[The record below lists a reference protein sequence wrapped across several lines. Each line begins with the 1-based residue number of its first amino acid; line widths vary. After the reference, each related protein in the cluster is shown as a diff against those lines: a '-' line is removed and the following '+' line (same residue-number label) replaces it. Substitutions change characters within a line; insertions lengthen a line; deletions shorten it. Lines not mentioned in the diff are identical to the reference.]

1 MCLLMETPAKRADV
15 LYNVKHAFSI
25 TALSP
30 LRHFGEYM
38 YIPCRETDTIR
49 RNFFSQE
56 FDWVVYH
63 THVDLHDL
71 PFKIGFATEGTDMR
85 CYQSMPYSYDCE
97 AVWAQM
103 RDVE

>member
-1 MCLLMETPAKRADV
+1 
-15 LYNVKHAFSI
+15 
-25 TALSP
+25 
-30 LRHFGEYM
+30 
-38 YIPCRETDTIR
+38 
-49 RNFFSQE
+49 
-56 FDWVVYH
+56 
-63 THVDLHDL
+63 LHDL